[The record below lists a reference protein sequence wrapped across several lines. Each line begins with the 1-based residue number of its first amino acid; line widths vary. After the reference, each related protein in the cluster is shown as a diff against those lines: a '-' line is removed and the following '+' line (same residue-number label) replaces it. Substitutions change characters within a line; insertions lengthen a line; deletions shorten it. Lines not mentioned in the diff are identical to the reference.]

1 MSRLRVLLVHHD
13 AGELDRI
20 STLLG
25 KAGHSVLPLETMDDA
40 SEALGL
46 QRFDAVLVP
55 ESTQADA
62 LAAFASTLRKIEKA
76 GRAEGRTALIVCSS
90 ATKEA
95 KSAADNRE
103 TGYADA
109 VIPSGFTPE
118 LFAHVVEQVRAQQSE
133 GASASRGEDT
143 QELAVF
149 DSEGFAELL
158 GDNRELLDEIIGLF
172 LEESGSQT
180 REMESCLRTG
190 DFASLAKI
198 AHTLKGSLGTL
209 YAHRA
214 RSRAQALE
222 IAATRKM
229 GEESQR
235 QLERLTSDL
244 DELRPLLIRMRSD
257 L

>member
-1 MSRLRVLLVHHD
+1 MSRLRVLLVHQD

-20 STLLG
+20 SALLG

-46 QRFDAVLVP
+46 QRFDAVLLP
-55 ESTQADA
+55 EHTQPDA
-62 LAAFASTLRKIEKA
+62 LAAFAAALRKIEKT

-90 ATKEA
+90 AVAEPE
-95 KSAADNRE
+95 SAAGTPE

-109 VIPSGFTPE
+109 VIPSNFSPE
-118 LFAHVVEQVRAQQSE
+118 MFVRTVDEVRAQQSH
-133 GASASRGEDT
+133 SAATSQREDIE
-143 QELAVF
+143 QLAVF
-149 DSEGFAELL
+149 DREGLSELL
-158 GDNRELLDEIIGLF
+158 GGNRELLREIIGLF

-180 REMESCLRTG
+180 REMESCLSTG

-209 YAHRA
+209 HAHRA

-222 IAATRKM
+222 VAATRHL
-229 GEESQR
+229 GEESR
-235 QLERLTSDL
+235 SQLERLRSEL
-244 DELRPLLIRMRSD
+244 DELRPVLNRLRNE

>member
-46 QRFDAVLVP
+46 QRFDAVLAP
-55 ESTQADA
+55 ESTQPEA
-62 LAAFASTLRKIEKA
+62 LAAFASTLRTIETT
-76 GRAEGRTALIVCSS
+76 GRAEGRTALILCSTAGAEPQS
-90 ATKEA
+90 AT
-95 KSAADNRE
+95 ADRD
-103 TGYADA
+103 TGPADA
-109 VIPSGFTPE
+109 TIPSDFSPE
-118 LFAHVVEQVRAQQSE
+118 MFARIVEEVRAGQSQ
-133 GASASRGEDT
+133 GAAAQLET
-143 QELAVF
+143 TEELAVF
-149 DSEGFAELL
+149 DRQGFFELL
-158 GDNRELLDEIIGLF
+158 GGNRELLDEIIGLF

-180 REMESCLRTG
+180 REMENSLRTG
-190 DFASLAKI
+190 DFVSLATV

-209 YAHRA
+209 HAHRA

-222 IAATRKM
+222 IAATRQLR
-229 GEESQR
+229 EECET
-235 QLERLTSDL
+235 QLERLTAEL
-244 DELRPLLIRMRSD
+244 DELRPLLIRMRTN